1 MPLND
6 INEIHGGWFDKYN
19 IVKMM
24 DDTLDKKKLKQLGEW
39 AEESDVVIVVGTS
52 LSGLNADQ
60 IADQAGFNE
69 DKTLIIINK

>member
-24 DDTLDKKKLKQLGEW
+24 DDKLDKKKLQQLGEW

-60 IADQAGFNE
+60 IAEKAGFNE